1 MGDIALLADNHKN
14 PVADTWDFPYMD
26 PLGSAYSSLV
36 MVAFD
41 ALTNTRK
48 KQKQTKLF
56 PLLKEYMTKRYKKT
70 SKNLLLSL
78 TESLR

>member
-14 PVADTWDFPYMD
+14 LAADTWDFPYMD
-26 PLGSAYSSLV
+26 PLGSAYSSLA

-56 PLLKEYMTKRYKKT
+56 SLLKEYMTKRYKKT